1 MCTTSYALSKYQ
13 ALNPNAIG
21 TFKLYL
27 SAISGLNKKDVRIS
41 KRLNLSANRLRGFK
55 AGKVGPKDG
64 DEYIGGNYSV
74 ASNFEVNLPNLLP
87 EATKTDVVLFLDFGN
102 VWHVD
107 YNSSSDDSNIVR
119 SSAGASVNWASPLGP
134 MSFIFAQNLSKAST
148 DVTESFSFRLGTT
161 F

>member
-1 MCTTSYALSKYQ
+1 M
-13 ALNPNAIG
+13 
-21 TFKLYL
+21 
-27 SAISGLNKKDVRIS
+27 
-41 KRLNLSANRLRGFK
+41 
-55 AGKVGPKDG
+55 
-64 DEYIGGNYSV
+64 

-119 SSAGASVNWASPLGP
+119 SSAGASVNWTSPLGP

-148 DVTESFSFRLGTT
+148 DVTEGFNFKLGTT